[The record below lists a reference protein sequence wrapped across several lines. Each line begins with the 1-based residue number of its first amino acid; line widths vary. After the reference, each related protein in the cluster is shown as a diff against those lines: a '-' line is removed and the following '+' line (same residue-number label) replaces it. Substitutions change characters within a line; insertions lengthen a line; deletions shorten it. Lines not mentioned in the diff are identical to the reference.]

1 MPLDV
6 VILGSGSAK
15 PSATRCPSAHA
26 VLHNRHLFLVDCGEG
41 TQMQMCKCG
50 LAIENVR
57 AVFLTH
63 LHADHVLGIFGL
75 LASLSMSGRREDL
88 DVYAHASFQPI
99 LEQNVRFFIVH
110 MNFQVRF
117 HAFDPEQNACVYED
131 RHLAVSTI
139 PLRHRVPTAGFL
151 FHEKPFPPNI
161 RPEAIVRHRL
171 GLAEIAS
178 LKEGH
183 DVERESGEVIYARE
197 VLYQKRHPVAYAY
210 LSDTLYS
217 ERAASMVQGVD
228 LLYHEATYMHE
239 LLPLA
244 RQTGHSTALQAG
256 QFAALAHVGKLII
269 GHYSARYSNVHPL
282 LAEARSAFP
291 NVVLAREG
299 EAHRVACH

>member
-26 VLHNRHLFLVDCGEG
+26 VVHNRHLFLVDCGEG

-131 RHLAVSTI
+131 RHLTVSTI

-151 FHEKPFPPNI
+151 FQEKPFPPNI
-161 RPEAIVRHRL
+161 WPEAIARHRL

-178 LKEGH
+178 LKAG
-183 DVERESGEVIYARE
+183 
-197 VLYQKRHPVAYAY
+197 
-210 LSDTLYS
+210 
-217 ERAASMVQGVD
+217 RAASMVQGVD